1 MTNVSRYPVFAQTDK
16 DKLPPMQNEP
26 NQAEIDAESARR
38 LREAAQ
44 ERRDQQQKKQ
54 FVTVVPD
61 GQVYRW
67 QRSDGRTL
75 RTSSEAFT
83 TLATA
88 IQTAIVIAQCYGV
101 PALVPAA
108 G

>member
-1 MTNVSRYPVFAQTDK
+1 MANVPQTDSK
-16 DKLPPMQNEP
+16 DKLPPMVNEP
-26 NQAEIDAESARR
+26 RQAEIDAETARQ

-44 ERRDQQQKKQ
+44 ERRDQQKK

-61 GQVYRW
+61 GQVFRW

-75 RTSSEAFT
+75 RSSSEAFT
-83 TLATA
+83 AIADA
-88 IQTAIVIAQCYGV
+88 IQAAIVVAQCYGV
-101 PALVPAA
+101 PAVVPVV

>member
-1 MTNVSRYPVFAQTDK
+1 MLNVSQYPVFAQTDK
-16 DKLPPMQNEP
+16 DKLPPLKDEP
-26 NQAEIDAESARR
+26 NQAEIDRESARI
-38 LREAAQ
+38 LKEAAQ
-44 ERRDQQQKKQ
+44 ERRDQQKK

-67 QRSDGRTL
+67 LRSDGHNR

-83 TLATA
+83 TLADA
-88 IQTAIVIAQCYGV
+88 IQTALVIAQCYGV